1 MSLKIFL
8 DTAIVSKTGLHDP
21 CIYYMIHILCKIY
34 TVKWCSILYR
44 SRDYSLSTAL
54 VVRVSSPVWYVKM
67 SCDLYT
73 HLYCDTH
80 LESLIFISSD
90 FHHLQQN
97 KYRYILV
104 NHSGHTLS
112 NSSMKVILWSPIL
125 FSFFSLYLNA
135 PLLHS
140 MKLDYVRLSCLSCQR
155 VFQKCYS
162 NMVLSFQKESWF
174 YEYSQRVQGIQ
185 QKSNPQDLKVLP
197 VLGPDTFCL
206 DHTFFWNNK
215 NWGVQRDSAIETL
228 HHNQEVNSASQLI
241 KWTACFFSVH

>member
-1 MSLKIFL
+1 M
-8 DTAIVSKTGLHDP
+8 
-21 CIYYMIHILCKIY
+21 
-34 TVKWCSILYR
+34 KWCSLLYR

-54 VVRVSSPVWYVKM
+54 VVCVSSPVWYVKM

-73 HLYCDTH
+73 HLYCDTR
-80 LESLIFISSD
+80 LEPLIFISSD

-140 MKLDYVRLSCLSCQR
+140 MKLDYVRLSCLACQR

-162 NMVLSFQKESWF
+162 NMVLSFQKVLVLWILPESPRDPAETKPPRFESATCSWTRHF
-174 YEYSQRVQGIQ
+174 
-185 QKSNPQDLKVLP
+185 L
-197 VLGPDTFCL
+197 LGPYLFL
-206 DHTFFWNNK
+206 K
-215 NWGVQRDSAIETL
+215 
-228 HHNQEVNSASQLI
+228 
-241 KWTACFFSVH
+241 